1 MKRLVVAT
9 ALLAITASITSAP
22 VQAAEDYTKL
32 FSPVARGDQST
43 ESVYFVMTDRFANG
57 DTSNDTGGLTGSDAG
72 FDPTDISYWHG
83 GDFKGLTNHLNYIK
97 NLGFTAIWITPPV
110 KQKSVQGNS
119 SAYHGYWG
127 LDFLSVDPH
136 LGTEADFKNFVD
148 GAHKLG
154 MKVILD
160 VVANHTADVI
170 QYNDGVAYIP
180 TGSTNAK
187 NPGFLNKLSNYH
199 NKGPS
204 TFEGESALVG
214 DFNTLDDIATENP
227 EVVQGFIGI
236 WSFWIKTFGIDGLRI
251 DTFKHVN
258 PEFWKSV
265 IPAIQK
271 VAKESGKKTFP
282 IFGEVYDSSPEALS
296 SYMVSG
302 QTPSVLDFGFNE
314 QVGSFVGSF
323 GTADRLAKLFNSDD
337 LYTTAN
343 TSAYGLATFLG
354 NHDMGRIGTIINNNA
369 SDKSQAL
376 KRAVMA
382 QAALLML
389 RGGPVEYYGD
399 EKGMTGG
406 GGDKLAR
413 QDMFAT
419 QVSRWQ
425 WEPRIGSEPV
435 GTASAFDSVNPI
447 ETTISGIQQVV
458 KANPA
463 LRNGTQTTLFAEG
476 QTFIVSRYADKRE
489 YIVAFNASD
498 AAKSLTVSPI
508 NKSTKWSAISG
519 SCTASSA
526 LTINLEANSYCVL
539 KADSLIAKSASTKL
553 TAPRLE
559 ASNDSPLW
567 KQLSVTVNAPG
578 YNSVTFLAREK
589 GGKWKSLGT
598 SDRTTFATTLTT
610 GGLYRTFLHTTD
622 FKKGAALEIIAVMKN
637 SDNKVIASPITKAVN
652 S

>member
-1 MKRLVVAT
+1 MKRFIGLT
-9 ALLAITASITSAP
+9 ALIAIAASTFAAP
-22 VQAAEDYTKL
+22 VEAAEDYTKL

-57 DTSNDTGGLTGSDAG
+57 DTSNDTGGLTGGDAG
-72 FDPTDISYWHG
+72 FDPSDISYWHG
-83 GDFKGLTNHLNYIK
+83 GDFKGLTAHLNYIK

-110 KQKSVQGNS
+110 VQKSVQGNS

-127 LDFLSVDPH
+127 LDFLGVDPH

-180 TGSTNAK
+180 TGSANAK
-187 NPGFLNKLSNYH
+187 NPAFLNKLSNYH

-214 DFNTLDDIATENP
+214 DFNSLDDIATENL

-236 WSFWIKTFGIDGLRI
+236 WSYWIKTFGIDGLRI

-271 VAKESGKKTFP
+271 VAKASGKKSFP
-282 IFGEVYDSSPEALS
+282 IFGEVYDASPENLS

-302 QTPSVLDFGFNE
+302 QTPSVLDFGFND
-314 QVGSFVGSF
+314 QVGTYVGSF
-323 GTADRLAKLFNSDD
+323 GTADRLAKLFNADD

-354 NHDMGRIGTIINNNA
+354 NHDMGRIGTSIYNNA
-369 SDKSQAL
+369 PDKATAL
-376 KRAVMA
+376 KRAIIA
-382 QAALLML
+382 QAALFSL
-389 RGGPVEYYGD
+389 RGGPIEYYGD

-425 WEPRIGSEPV
+425 FEPRIGSEPV
-435 GTASAFDSVNPI
+435 GTSSAFDSVNPL
-447 ETTISGIQQVV
+447 ETAITAIQQVV

-463 LRNGTQTTLFAEG
+463 LRNGTQTTLSADG
-476 QTFIVSRYADKRE
+476 QVFVASRYADKRE
-489 YIVAFNASD
+489 YIVAFNTSD
-498 AAKSLTVSPI
+498 STKSVTVAPI
-508 NKSTKWSAISG
+508 NKSTKWSPISG
-519 SCTASSA
+519 ACSTSAA
-526 LTINLEANSYCVL
+526 LTISLEANSYCVL
-539 KADSLIAKSASTKL
+539 KADSLIAKSASTKI

-559 ASNDSPLW
+559 SSSDSPLW
-567 KQLSVTVNAPG
+567 KQISVTVNAPG

-610 GGLYRTFLHTTD
+610 GGLYRVFLHTSD
-622 FKKGAALEIIAVMKN
+622 FKKGAALEVIAVMKN
-637 SDNKVIASPITKAVN
+637 SDNKVIASTITKATN